1 MNNPQTLK
9 LLSELWSD
17 LQDPN
22 LIWQGLALILSLA
35 LAMLIARWWRKR
47 ESGKSGRF
55 HAAGTRVAFPLLA
68 LVFVSAAHAVLEGAI
83 RVNLLAVAIPLFASM
98 AMVRASVYVLR
109 QSFPR
114 AAWLASF
121 ERWVATLIWLGL
133 ALYITG
139 LAPSVIA
146 MLDRLSLTVGK
157 HPVTLWMALKGTFT
171 VIVTVMVALWL
182 AGVIENRLM
191 RVSGFNAN
199 LRIVLV
205 RIAKALLTVVAL
217 MTGLA
222 MVGIDMTALSVFTG
236 ALGVGLGFG
245 LQKIA
250 SNYVSGFIILLD
262 RSIRIG
268 DLVQVSPE
276 TSGIVSEITTRYTVL
291 RNLAGVEFIVP
302 NETLIGTTVQ
312 NQSHTDSRVR
322 IPVRVGVAYATPDLP
337 AVLALLEEIALRQP
351 RVLRDPA
358 PRALVLAFGESAIEL
373 ELGFWIPDPQ
383 EGTGLIR
390 SEIYLAIWNAFRERG
405 ISIPFPQREVRMLAE
420 PV

>member
-1 MNNPQTLK
+1 MNSAQTLK
-9 LLSELWSD
+9 LLQDLWSD
-17 LQDPN
+17 LQDPS
-22 LIWQGLALILSLA
+22 IVWQLLALCVSLGLAWVLS
-35 LAMLIARWWRKR
+35 RWWRKR
-47 ESGKSGRF
+47 EHGKAGRL
-55 HAAGTRVAFPLLA
+55 HAAGMRVAFPLLA
-68 LVFVSAAHAVLEGAI
+68 LAMVTIAHEALDGVI
-83 RVNLLAVAIPLFASM
+83 RVNLLSVAMPLFGSM

-114 AAWLASF
+114 AAWLAAF
-121 ERWVATLIWLGL
+121 ERWLATLIWLCL

-139 LAPSVIA
+139 LAPAVIA
-146 MLDRLSLTVGK
+146 VLDRFALTVGK
-157 HPVTLWMALKGTFT
+157 HPITLWMALKGTFT

-191 RVSGFNAN
+191 RVTSFDAN

-205 RIAKALLTVVAL
+205 RIAKAVLTVIAL

-222 MVGIDMTALSVFTG
+222 LVGIDMTALSVFTG

-262 RSIRIG
+262 RSIRMG
-268 DLVQVSPE
+268 DLVQVNPE
-276 TSGIVSEITTRYTVL
+276 TSGVVTEITTRYTVL

-322 IPVRVGVAYATPDLP
+322 ITVRVGVAYGTDDLP
-337 AVLALLEEIALRQP
+337 AVLALLEAIPAQQP
-351 RVLRDPA
+351 RVLKDPP
-358 PRALVLAFGESAIEL
+358 PRALVLAFGDSAIEL

-383 EGTGLIR
+383 EGTGAIR
-390 SEIYLAIWNAFRERG
+390 SEIHLAIWKAFREQG
-405 ISIPFPQREVRMLAE
+405 IEIPFPQREVRLLQE
-420 PV
+420 KT